1 MFNNKFFKSPYFNFV
16 YIVFLMSLVFVIS
29 NRYFIPESLRLDE
42 SQSIWQANRSLRDML
57 EVNARDVHMP
67 LYNILLHNWMNY
79 FGNNIF
85 TNRLLS
91 LVFFILTIPM
101 SFLVTRLITKKSEIG
116 LYVGTLLTFSPF
128 ANWFGNELRMYSM
141 LIFFTLC
148 SHYYFLKLYEAKKTS
163 LFLWINYFIFSL
175 LGIYTHY
182 FFILFIIC
190 QLIFFVFNSKSFIPG
205 TKFNFLK
212 VGITLAACISPW
224 IAYVKY
230 INTAGSQTPLLV
242 KPSTVDLFNVYSNH
256 FFGFQNDYNNSLIL
270 SMWPLFGV
278 LCLYFLQKRD
288 YSTKS
293 NFSISK
299 ISQSNNQQL
308 RFDVINDQQQL
319 NEIENQ
325 HKLGSNLFS
334 NRYIYIG
341 LMAFLPTAI
350 LFLVSTFVRPVF
362 LSRYLIMCLVPTYI
376 IISSLLFSFQG
387 KVVYFLRF
395 GLVSAMVLA
404 LFVQITSPDIVVK
417 ENYRGIINYVIN
429 QSQNTDVIAVSAPF
443 TIYPFYYYYN
453 GSAKLSTIPQWDLTT
468 AIPEFTEE
476 NLAKQMQ
483 EFKEKNKRLYL
494 VLSYDQG
501 YEKKIKNYADSNFKF
516 ISEQTFSPKLNLYI
530 YDLK

>member
-1 MFNNKFFKSPYFNFV
+1 MT
-16 YIVFLMSLVFVIS
+16 IVFVIS

-42 SQSIWQANRSLRDML
+42 SQSIWQANRPLKEML

-91 LVFFILTIPM
+91 LSFFLATIPM
-101 SFLVTRLITKKSEIG
+101 SFFVTKLITKRSEVG
-116 LYVGTLLTFSPF
+116 LYVATLLSLSPF

-148 SHYYFLKLYEAKKTS
+148 SHYYFLRLYESKKNL
-163 LFLWINYFIFSL
+163 LFIWVNYFIFSL

-182 FFILFIIC
+182 FFILFLIC
-190 QLIFFVFNSKSFIPG
+190 QLVFFAFNSKSFAHG

-212 VGITLAACISPW
+212 VCIGLAILISPW

-278 LCLYFLQKRD
+278 LCLYFLQKRTYENSD
-288 YSTKS
+288 SYSV
-293 NFSISK
+293 SK
-299 ISQSNNQQL
+299 IYQNQNQQL
-308 RFDVINDQQQL
+308 RFDVINNQELL
-319 NEIENQ
+319 NQDENQ
-325 HKLGSNLFS
+325 HKLGSKLFS
-334 NRYIYIG
+334 TKYIYIAT
-341 LMAFLPTAI
+341 MAFLPTTI
-350 LFLVSTFVRPVF
+350 LFLVSIFVRPVF

-376 IISSLLFSFQG
+376 VIGSLLFSFRSNIT
-387 KVVYFLRF
+387 YFLRF
-395 GLVSAMVLA
+395 GLVCAMA
-404 LFVQITSPDIVVK
+404 LGLVIQIVSPDIAVK
-417 ENYRGIINYVIN
+417 ENYRGVINYVIN
-429 QSQNTDVIAVSAPF
+429 SSESNDVIAVSAPF

-468 AIPEFTEE
+468 AIPAFTEE
-476 NLAKQMQ
+476 NMAKQMQ

-501 YEKKIKNYADSNFKF
+501 YEKMIKNYADYNFKF
-516 ISEQTFSPKLNLYI
+516 VSEQTFSPKLNLYI

>member
-1 MFNNKFFKSPYFNFV
+1 MT
-16 YIVFLMSLVFVIS
+16 LVFVIS

-42 SQSIWQANRSLRDML
+42 SQSIWQANRPIRDML

-91 LVFFILTIPM
+91 LTFFLATIPM
-101 SFLVTRLITKKSEIG
+101 SFLVTRLITKRSEIG
-116 LYVGTLLTFSPF
+116 LYVATLLSFSPF

-148 SHYYFLKLYEAKKTS
+148 SHYYFLKLYESKKNNM
-163 LFLWINYFIFSL
+163 FLWFNYFIFSL

-190 QLIFFVFNSKSFIPG
+190 QLIFFSFNAQSFVRG
-205 TKFNFLK
+205 AKFNFLK
-212 VGITLAACISPW
+212 VSIGLAIFISPW

-230 INTAGSQTPLLV
+230 INTAGSQTPLLI

-278 LCLYFLQKRD
+278 LCLFFLQKRN
-288 YSTKS
+288 YQTIS
-293 NFSISK
+293 NFSVTK
-299 ISQSNNQQL
+299 AAQKNTTQQL
-308 RFDVINDQQQL
+308 YFDVINNQQEINQ
-319 NEIENQ
+319 IENQ
-325 HKLGSNLFS
+325 HKVGSKLFS
-334 NRYIYIG
+334 NKYIYIG
-341 LMAFLPTAI
+341 VMAFLPTII

-376 IISSLLFSFQG
+376 IIGSLLFSFNSR
-387 KVVYFLRF
+387 VTYFLRF
-395 GLVSAMVLA
+395 GLVAAMILG
-404 LFVQITSPDIVVK
+404 LFVQIVSPDISVK
-417 ENYRGIINYVIN
+417 ENYRGVINYVIN
-429 QSQNTDVIAVSAPF
+429 SSQNTDVIAVSAPF

-483 EFKEKNKRLYL
+483 EFKEKNKKLYL

-501 YEKKIKNYADSNFKF
+501 YEKKIKNYADNNFKF
-516 ISEQTFSPKLNLYI
+516 VSEQTFSPKLNLYV

>member
-1 MFNNKFFKSPYFNFV
+1 MSFV
-16 YIVFLMSLVFVIS
+16 FIIS

-42 SQSIWQANRSLRDML
+42 SQSIWQANRPLKDML

-67 LYNILLHNWMNY
+67 LYNILLHSWMNY

-91 LVFFILTIPM
+91 LTFFLATIPM
-101 SFLVTRLITKKSEIG
+101 SFLVTRLITKRSEIG
-116 LYVGTLLTFSPF
+116 LYVATLLSLSPF

-148 SHYYFLKLYEAKKTS
+148 SSYYFLKLYESKNGN

-190 QLIFFVFNSKSFIPG
+190 QFIFFAFNTKSFPIG
-205 TKFNFLK
+205 TKFNLLK
-212 VGITLAACISPW
+212 VSVALAIFISPW

-230 INTAGSQTPLLV
+230 INTAGSQTPLLI
-242 KPSTVDLFNVYSNH
+242 KPSTVDFFNVYSNH

-278 LCLYFLQKRD
+278 LCLYFLQKRSQKD
-288 YSTKS
+288 YN
-293 NFSISK
+293 NFSISESNESDDSQLMPN
-299 ISQSNNQQL
+299 IS
-308 RFDVINDQQQL
+308 DDIDQPTQDQ
-319 NEIENQ
+319 EQ
-325 HKLGSNLFS
+325 PRSKLFS
-334 NRYIYIG
+334 LKYVYIAT
-341 LMAFLPTAI
+341 MAFLPTII
-350 LFLVSTFVRPVF
+350 LFLVSTFIRPVF
-362 LSRYLIMCLVPTYI
+362 LSRYLIMCLVPLYI
-376 IISSLLFSFQG
+376 IIASLLFSFQS
-387 KVVYFLRF
+387 KIMYFLRF
-395 GLVSAMVLA
+395 VLVVAMALA
-404 LFVQITSPDIVVK
+404 LFVQITSPDIAVK
-417 ENYRGIINYVIN
+417 ENYRGVINYVIN

-468 AIPEFTEE
+468 AIPAFTEDG
-476 NLAKQMQ
+476 LAKQMQ
-483 EFKEKNKRLYL
+483 EFKQKNNRLYL

-501 YEKKIKNYADSNFKF
+501 YEKKIKNYADYNFKLL
-516 ISEQTFSPKLNLYI
+516 SEQTFSPRLNLYV

>member
-1 MFNNKFFKSPYFNFV
+1 MFSINFFKSHYFSFI
-16 YIVFLMSLVFVIS
+16 YIVFLMSAVFVIS
-29 NRYFIPESLRLDE
+29 NRFFLPESLRLDE
-42 SQSIWQANRSLRDML
+42 SQSIWQANRSLKDML

-91 LVFFILTIPM
+91 LSFFIATIPM
-101 SFLVTRLITKKSEIG
+101 TFWVTLLITKRSEIG
-116 LYVGTLLTFSPF
+116 LYVATLFSFSPF

-148 SHYYFLKLYEAKKTS
+148 SHYCFLKLYEAKKNN
-163 LFLWINYFIFSL
+163 LFLWFNYFLFSL
-175 LGIYTHY
+175 LGVYTHY
-182 FFILFIIC
+182 FFILFVFC
-190 QLIFFVFNSKSFIPG
+190 QLIFFLFNQNAFAKNA
-205 TKFNFLK
+205 KFDLL
-212 VGITLAACISPW
+212 VVYIGLAISISPW

-256 FFGFQNDYNNSLIL
+256 IFGFQNDYNNSLIL

-278 LCLYFLQKRD
+278 LCLYFLQKRA
-288 YSTKS
+288 YKS

-299 ISQSNNQQL
+299 TFQSNNHQL
-308 RFDVINDQQQL
+308 RFDVVNKEEQL
-319 NEIENQ
+319 NHIENQ

-334 NRYIYIG
+334 NKYVYIG
-341 LMAFLPTAI
+341 LMAFLPTII
-350 LFLVSTFVRPVF
+350 LFFVSIFLRPVF
-362 LSRYLIMCLVPTYI
+362 LSRYLIMCLVPTYMMI
-376 IISSLLFSFQG
+376 GSLLFSFQS
-387 KVVYFLRF
+387 KIIYFLRF
-395 GLVSAMVLA
+395 SLVAAMILGL
-404 LFVQITSPDIVVK
+404 FIQITSPDITVK
-417 ENYRGIINYVIN
+417 ENYRGVINYVIN

-501 YEKKIKNYADSNFKF
+501 YEKKVKNYADYNFKF
-516 ISEQTFSPKLNLYI
+516 VSEQTFSPKLNLYI

>member
-1 MFNNKFFKSPYFNFV
+1 
-16 YIVFLMSLVFVIS
+16 MSSVFVIS
-29 NRYFIPESLRLDE
+29 NRFFLPESLRLDE
-42 SQSIWQANRSLRDML
+42 SQSIWQANRSLKDML

-85 TNRLLS
+85 TNRILS
-91 LVFFILTIPM
+91 LSFFIGTIPM
-101 SFLVTRLITKKSEIG
+101 SFWVTRLITKRSEIG
-116 LYVGTLLTFSPF
+116 LYVATILSFSPF

-148 SHYYFLKLYEAKKTS
+148 SHYCFLKLYEAKKNN
-163 LFLWINYFIFSL
+163 LFLWFNYFLFSL

-182 FFILFIIC
+182 FFILFILC
-190 QLIFFVFNSKSFIPG
+190 QLIFFLFNQKAFIKG
-205 TKFNFLK
+205 AKFNFL
-212 VGITLAACISPW
+212 ILYISLAILISPW

-278 LCLYFLQKRD
+278 LCLYFLQKRSLTNNFNISK
-288 YSTKS
+288 STKS
-293 NFSISK
+293 K
-299 ISQSNNQQL
+299 DQL
-308 RFDVINDQQQL
+308 LHFEVVNKE
-319 NEIENQ
+319 NEFNLIENQ

-334 NRYIYIG
+334 NKYVYIG
-341 LMAFLPTAI
+341 LMAFLPTVI
-350 LFLVSTFVRPVF
+350 LFFISILLRPVF

-376 IISSLLFSFQG
+376 ILASLLFSFQS
-387 KVVYFLRF
+387 KIVYFLRF
-395 GLVSAMVLA
+395 FLVASMVLA
-404 LFVQITSPDIVVK
+404 LFVQITSPDISVK
-417 ENYRGIINYVIN
+417 ENYRGVINYIIS

-453 GSAKLSTIPQWDLTT
+453 GSAKLTTIPQWDLTT
-468 AIPEFTEE
+468 AIPEFTEV
-476 NLAKQMQ
+476 NLEKQMK

-501 YEKKIKNYADSNFKF
+501 YEKKIKNYADYNFKF